1 MDALWNTV
9 IYLSNCMFLLA
20 SVPVE
25 AFMEIG
31 LIPRLTMLKLRL
43 FDYSR
48 CLWVFYSFVYSFLRL
63 FFLGWFLDVHNFFFQ
78 MLVAF
83 HREWSVKSDK
93 RGKKVLRFQWKVPH
107 FFFLS
112 HKFERRKTTTNSLT
126 FKKCRTMNYLYPI
139 RLVVI
144 EFGYYCLARLTRWC
158 T

>member
-107 FFFLS
+107 FFFFIS
-112 HKFERRKTTTNSLT
+112 QIWKEKNNNKFSDIQK
-126 FKKCRTMNYLYPI
+126 MP
-139 RLVVI
+139 
-144 EFGYYCLARLTRWC
+144 YYELFISN
-158 T
+158 